1 MLHYHVLGLVRSH
14 LIVIDGAFAWR
25 LLKKEEVGKAAHYT
39 AGTIIHL
46 GTSLIFGLIYVV
58 IAGFLKFEPQSAVSI
73 ALYVFALWL
82 AMLGIALPIAGQGF
96 LGRKIGPA
104 SWLEQAALHAIF
116 GLVFWWSLG
125 TF

>member
-1 MLHYHVLGLVRSH
+1 
-14 LIVIDGAFAWR
+14 
-25 LLKKEEVGKAAHYT
+25 
-39 AGTIIHL
+39 
-46 GTSLIFGLIYVV
+46 
-58 IAGFLKFEPQSAVSI
+58 
-73 ALYVFALWL
+73 
-82 AMLGIALPIAGQGF
+82 MLGIALPIAGQGF